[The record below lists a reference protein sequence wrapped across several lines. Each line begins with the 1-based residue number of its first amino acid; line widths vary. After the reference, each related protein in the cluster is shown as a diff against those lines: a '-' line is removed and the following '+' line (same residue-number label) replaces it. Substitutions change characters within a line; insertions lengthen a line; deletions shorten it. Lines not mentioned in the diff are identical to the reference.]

1 MKETSDNDCVE
12 YVYDKR
18 KETTETKVV
27 QIIFSDVAVNSD
39 NGNFYACDYIKEK
52 LIEKGIPELD

>member
-1 MKETSDNDCVE
+1 MKETAVNA
-12 YVYDKR
+12 YVKYDYDKW
-18 KETTETKVV
+18 KETTETKGI

-39 NGNFYACDYIKEK
+39 NGNFSAYDYIKEK